1 MTYHIL
7 NNPKS
12 KRGKT
17 TKLLKKLHKK
27 LKNHNVFVGSL
38 LEIDDVDDFIKQLD
52 ENDKIVILGGDGTL
66 HHLANKLKGKDIK
79 QDILVTRNGGTGNDF
94 VRSIK
99 KGKRGF
105 FIRIN
110 DYLKN
115 LPTEYNNEKETVF
128 LNSVGLGIDAYVCYL
143 VEGSEGGKTEGNY
156 FKSAYRAFKV
166 SKPHTINL
174 TIDGVET
181 THEKV
186 WFSVVCNGKYF
197 GGGMKISPKSKR
209 LDDELE
215 VVVVKNVGKFLLF
228 LIFPTIYLGI
238 HKIFKRFVKFYKGK
252 HIIIKTDQDVHVQY
266 DGEACY
272 PRNKIEVHR

>member
-7 NNPKS
+7 YNPKS

-17 TKLLKKLHKK
+17 TKLLKKIHKK
-27 LKNHNVFVGSL
+27 LKNHTIFVGSL
-38 LEIDDVDDFIKQLD
+38 LDIDNVDTFIDGLD
-52 ENDKIVILGGDGTL
+52 PTDKIIILGGDGTL
-66 HHLANKLKGKDIK
+66 HHLANALKGKTVI
-79 QDILVTRNGGTGNDF
+79 QDILVTKNAGTGNDF

-99 KGKRGF
+99 KGEKA

-110 DYLKN
+110 DYLKD
-115 LPTEYNNEKETVF
+115 LPKELDENKVF

-156 FKSAYRAFKV
+156 FKSAYHAFKV
-166 SKPHTINL
+166 SKPHNITL

-181 THEKV
+181 THKKV

-209 LDDELE
+209 LDDILE

-238 HKIFKRFVKFYKGK
+238 HKIFRRYVKFFQGK
-252 HIIIKTDQDVHVQY
+252 HIIIQTDNDVHVQY
-266 DGEACY
+266 DGEAYY
-272 PRNKIEVHR
+272 PRNRIEVKR